1 LFWLSAAADVAAAAR
16 HLLKKN
22 SFFLSFPVDSVC
34 NDCYLYKYRRRAN
47 AMTYK
52 YEEIKEHF
60 VDWMKDQDA
69 EWLKDNKDDWHH
81 HAFNM
86 DYFIIGTHNAI
97 EWMGDQ
103 VFKIIETIKEYEQ
116 DNFGEVTTDLSSPE
130 NLVNM
135 YAYIVGEQV
144 VDEWR

>member
-1 LFWLSAAADVAAAAR
+1 
-16 HLLKKN
+16 
-22 SFFLSFPVDSVC
+22 
-34 NDCYLYKYRRRAN
+34 
-47 AMTYK
+47 MTYK

-60 VDWMKDQDA
+60 NDWLTETEKHEPEFIM
-69 EWLKDNKDDWHH
+69 LNKDEPSEIHNR
-81 HAFNM
+81 AFNE
-86 DYFIIGTHNAI
+86 DYYIIGTHKAI

-130 NLVNM
+130 KLVNM

-144 VDEWR
+144 VNEWSN

>member
-1 LFWLSAAADVAAAAR
+1 
-16 HLLKKN
+16 
-22 SFFLSFPVDSVC
+22 
-34 NDCYLYKYRRRAN
+34 
-47 AMTYK
+47 MTYK
-52 YEEIKEHF
+52 YEEIKGHF
-60 VDWMKDQDA
+60 VDWMKEQDA

-86 DYFIIGTHNAI
+86 DYYIIGTQKAI

-130 NLVNM
+130 KLVNM

>member
-1 LFWLSAAADVAAAAR
+1 
-16 HLLKKN
+16 
-22 SFFLSFPVDSVC
+22 
-34 NDCYLYKYRRRAN
+34 
-47 AMTYK
+47 MTYK
-52 YEEIKEHF
+52 YEEIKGHF

-130 NLVNM
+130 KLVNM

>member
-1 LFWLSAAADVAAAAR
+1 
-16 HLLKKN
+16 
-22 SFFLSFPVDSVC
+22 
-34 NDCYLYKYRRRAN
+34 
-47 AMTYK
+47 MYK
-52 YEEIKEHF
+52 YEEIKGHF
-60 VDWMKDQDA
+60 VDWMKEQDA

-86 DYFIIGTHNAI
+86 DYYIIGTQKAI

-116 DNFGEVTTDLSSPE
+116 ENFGEVTTDLSSPE
-130 NLVNM
+130 KLVNM

-144 VDEWR
+144 VNEWR

>member
-1 LFWLSAAADVAAAAR
+1 
-16 HLLKKN
+16 
-22 SFFLSFPVDSVC
+22 
-34 NDCYLYKYRRRAN
+34 
-47 AMTYK
+47 MTYK

-60 VDWMKDQDA
+60 VDWMKEQDA

-86 DYFIIGTHNAI
+86 DYYIIGTHKAI
-97 EWMGDQ
+97 EWMGSK
-103 VFKIIETIKEYEQ
+103 VFEIAHIVKEYEK
-116 DNFGEVTTDLSSPE
+116 DLFGEDDNYLKTDLSDPE
-130 NLVNM
+130 KLVNM